1 VCSGHETLMHY
12 FSYSGGP
19 GAVSTCYVELLFLDL
34 VGFDGL
40 IVGGVAPNMRGR
52 EGDSTRE
59 SK

>member
-1 VCSGHETLMHY
+1 MHY

-19 GAVSTCYVELLFLDL
+19 GAVSTCYVELVFLDL